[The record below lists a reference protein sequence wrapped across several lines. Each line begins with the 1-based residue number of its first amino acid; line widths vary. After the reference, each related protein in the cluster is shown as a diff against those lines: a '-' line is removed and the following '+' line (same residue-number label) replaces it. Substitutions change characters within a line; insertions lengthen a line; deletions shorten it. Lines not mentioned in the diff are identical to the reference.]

1 MMSVG
6 RGSAPEP
13 VARREAEAPA
23 ASADGADGAGA
34 ADPLPGLWQHTLDRW
49 HDERAHD
56 AFLEHCRA
64 AGRLGEAARRYRHTL
79 HSEARQSDEVGREIA
94 RRRLAAIGVLAL
106 AALESSR
113 VPPAAA
119 SRGWRVAAWLL
130 GIALFAGALAT
141 LWLALR

>member
-34 ADPLPGLWQHTLDRW
+34 ADPLPGLWQHTLD
-49 HDERAHD
+49 HE

-64 AGRLGEAARRYRHTL
+64 AGRLGEAARRYRHAL
-79 HSEARQSDEVGREIA
+79 QSEARQRDEVGREIA